1 MSVFKVINS
10 KFEINGTVVP
20 LIQSPTGEV
29 FGVKGN
35 DVVEIGGTIDA
46 PILTKDVIGKIT
58 NVKVGR
64 EIINVTVELI

>member
-1 MSVFKVINS
+1 MEYKVINS

-35 DVVEIGGTIDA
+35 DVVEIEGSIDS
-46 PILTKDVIGKIT
+46 PVVTNDIVGKIT
-58 NVKVGR
+58 NVKGNNNG
-64 EIINVTVELI
+64 IINVTVELI